1 MSHYEAP
8 IRKPLV
14 TGNKSYHDVTV
25 DVAAPVEGRANKA
38 WWIVFSISLVAFLW
52 GVGCIVYTISTGI
65 GTWGLN
71 KTVGWAW
78 DITNFVWWVGIGH
91 AGTLISAVLLLFRQK
106 WRMAI
111 NRSAEAMTIFS
122 VMQAGLFPLIHMGRP
137 WLAYWVLPIPN
148 QFGSLWPNFNS
159 PLLWDVFAIST
170 YLSVS
175 LVFWW
180 TGLLPDFAMI
190 RDRAITPFTKRI
202 YSILSFGWSGRAKD
216 WQRFEEVSLVL
227 AGLATPLVL
236 SVHTI
241 VSFDFATSVIP
252 GWHTTI
258 FPPYFVA
265 GAIFS
270 GFAMVNTLLIIMRK
284 VCNLEN
290 YITIQHIE
298 LMNIVIM
305 ITGSIVGTAY
315 ITELVI
321 AWYSGVEYEQYAFL
335 NRATGPYWWA
345 YWSMM
350 TCNVFSPQFMWFK
363 KLRTSI
369 MFSFF
374 ISIVVNIGMWFERFV
389 IIVTSLHRDYLPS
402 SWTMFSPTF
411 VDIGIFIGTIGFFF
425 VLFLLYARSFPVIAQ
440 AEVKTI
446 LKASG
451 EKYKKLRA
459 EHGDDVLHY
468 NPETVGRNPVRN
480 EEEGIH
486 HKIEDTEHQT
496 RVEADHPHEETVNMD
511 GMVISEVNKDR
522 VDEMLSR
529 IGTYDP
535 KTQDADD
542 LTRLKNVGPLLQQHF
557 HQVGIYLF
565 DQVSKLT
572 ERDFELL
579 DEVIENFPIQ
589 ENREGWVAQANKLKN
604 K

>member
-1 MSHYEAP
+1 MASHYEAP

-14 TGNKSYHDVTV
+14 LGDKGYHDVSV
-25 DVAAPVEGRANKA
+25 DIAAPVEGRANKQ
-38 WWIVFSISLVAFLW
+38 WWIVFSIALAAFLW
-52 GVGCIVYTISTGI
+52 GIGCIIYTISTGI

-122 VMQAGLFPLIHMGRP
+122 VIQAGLFPVIHMGRP
-137 WLAYWVLPIPN
+137 WLGYWVLPIPN
-148 QFGSLWPNFNS
+148 QFGSLWVNFNS

-190 RDRAITPFTKRI
+190 RDRAVKPFQKKI
-202 YSILSFGWSGRAKD
+202 YSLVSFGWSGRAKD

-270 GFAMVNTLLIIMRK
+270 GFAMVQTLLIIMRK
-284 VCNLEN
+284 VCSLEA
-290 YITIQHIE
+290 YITVQHIE

-305 ITGSIVGTAY
+305 ITGSIVGCAY
-315 ITELVI
+315 ITELFI

-335 NRATGPYWWA
+335 NRATGPYWWS
-345 YWSMM
+345 YLLMM
-350 TCNVFSPQFMWFK
+350 TCNVVSPQVMWFK
-363 KLRTSI
+363 KVRTSI
-369 MFSFF
+369 VVSFI
-374 ISIVVNIGMWFERFV
+374 ISIVVNVGMWFERFV

-425 VLFLLYARSFPVIAQ
+425 VLFLLYSRTFPVIAQ
-440 AEVKTI
+440 AEVKSI
-446 LKASG
+446 LKSSG
-451 EKYKKLRA
+451 ERYKRLRDAGKPLYQISTQAPEVKEEVTEAPTA
-459 EHGDDVLHY
+459 EDGHDEAQVSTLLDSIGAFDASK
-468 NPETVGRNPVRN
+468 ETP
-480 EEEGIH
+480 
-486 HKIEDTEHQT
+486 
-496 RVEADHPHEETVNMD
+496 
-511 GMVISEVNKDR
+511 
-522 VDEMLSR
+522 
-529 IGTYDP
+529 
-535 KTQDADD
+535 DD
-542 LTRLKNVGPLLQQHF
+542 LKKVKGIGPQMEQTLNQI
-557 HQVGIYLF
+557 GIF
-565 DQVSKLT
+565 TFAQVSRMT
-572 ERDFELL
+572 EKEYNLL
-579 DEVIENFPIQ
+579 DSITGSFPG
-589 ENREGWVAQANKLKN
+589 RAQRDDWAGQAHQLNNNK
-604 K
+604 

>member
-1 MSHYEAP
+1 MASHYEAP
-8 IRKPLV
+8 IRRPLV
-14 TGNKSYHDVTV
+14 TGEKSYHDVSV
-25 DVAAPVEGRANKA
+25 DVAAPVEGPANKQ
-38 WWIVFSISLVAFLW
+38 WWIVFSIALAAFLW
-52 GVGCIVYTISTGI
+52 GIGCIIYTISTGI

-122 VMQAGLFPLIHMGRP
+122 VIQAGLFPIIHMGRP
-137 WLAYWVLPIPN
+137 WLGYWVLPIPN
-148 QFGSLWPNFNS
+148 QYGSLWVNFNS

-190 RDRAITPFTKRI
+190 RDRAVKPFQKKI
-202 YSILSFGWSGRAKD
+202 YSLLSFGWTGRAKD

-270 GFAMVNTLLIIMRK
+270 GFAMVQTLLIIMRK
-284 VCNLEN
+284 VSNLED
-290 YITIQHIE
+290 YITVQHIE

-305 ITGSIVGTAY
+305 ITGSIVGVAY
-315 ITELVI
+315 ITELFI

-345 YWSMM
+345 YLLMM
-350 TCNVFSPQFMWFK
+350 SCNVFSPQFMWFK
-363 KLRTSI
+363 RLRTSI

-374 ISIVVNIGMWFERFV
+374 ISIVVNVGMWFERFV

-425 VLFLLYARSFPVIAQ
+425 VLFLLYARTFPVIAQ

-446 LKASG
+446 LKSSG
-451 EKYKKLRA
+451 ERYKRLRDS
-459 EHGDDVLHY
+459 GQSL
-468 NPETVGRNPVRN
+468 VGTGTDQRTSGKVVK
-480 EEEGIH
+480 IAKT
-486 HKIEDTEHQT
+486 KIEKT
-496 RVEADHPHEETVNMD
+496 
-511 GMVISEVNKDR
+511 K
-522 VDEMLSR
+522 
-529 IGTYDP
+529 P
-535 KTQDADD
+535 KTEDKSGDKSDLKNSLLGSIGSFDPSTQKADD
-542 LTRLKNVGPLLQQHF
+542 LKKISGVGPKME
-557 HQVGIYLF
+557 QVLNSIGIFSFL
-565 DQVSKLT
+565 QVSKMTKKEYNLLDSIT
-572 ERDFELL
+572 GSFPGRAERD
-579 DEVIENFPIQ
+579 DWS
-589 ENREGWVAQANKLKN
+589 GQAKKLIN
-604 K
+604 

>member
-1 MSHYEAP
+1 MASHYEAP

-14 TGNKSYHDVTV
+14 IGDKDYHDVSV
-25 DVAAPVEGRANKA
+25 DIAAPIEGRANRQ
-38 WWIVFSISLVAFLW
+38 WWIVFSIALAALLW
-52 GVGCIVYTISTGI
+52 GIGAIIYTISTGI

-71 KTVGWAW
+71 KTVNWAW

-122 VMQAGLFPLIHMGRP
+122 VIQAGLFPIIHMGRP
-137 WLAYWVLPIPN
+137 WLAYWVVPIPN
-148 QFGSLWPNFNS
+148 QFGSLWVNFNS

-190 RDRAITPFTKRI
+190 RDRAVKPFQKKI
-202 YSILSFGWSGRAKD
+202 YSLVSFGWTGRAKD

-270 GFAMVNTLLIIMRK
+270 GFAMVQTLLIIMRK
-284 VCNLEN
+284 VSNLEA
-290 YITIQHIE
+290 YITVQHIE
-298 LMNIVIM
+298 LMNIIIM
-305 ITGSIVGTAY
+305 VTGSIVGCAY
-315 ITELVI
+315 ITELFI

-345 YWSMM
+345 YLLMM
-350 TCNVFSPQFMWFK
+350 SCNVVSPQVMWFK
-363 KLRTSI
+363 KIRTSI
-369 MFSFF
+369 VISFV

-425 VLFLLYARSFPVIAQ
+425 VLFLLYARTFPVIAQ
-440 AEVKTI
+440 AEVKSI
-446 LKASG
+446 LKSSG
-451 EKYKKLRA
+451 SKYKKLRDAGKPLYQMPSGKAPMKEVKA
-459 EHGDDVLHY
+459 EAVSQQI
-468 NPETVGRNPVRN
+468 P
-480 EEEGIH
+480 
-486 HKIEDTEHQT
+486 
-496 RVEADHPHEETVNMD
+496 
-511 GMVISEVNKDR
+511 R
-522 VDEMLSR
+522 VDASELLAKL
-529 IGTYDP
+529 GTFDP
-535 KTQDADD
+535 AKDKADD
-542 LTRLKNVGPLLQQHF
+542 LKKVKGIGPKMEKTLNQI
-557 HQVGIYLF
+557 GIF
-565 DQVSKLT
+565 TFAQVSKMTEAEYDMLDQLT
-572 ERDFELL
+572 GAFPGRAQRD
-579 DEVIENFPIQ
+579 DWA
-589 ENREGWVAQANKLKN
+589 GQAEKLNKKQ
-604 K
+604 

>member
-1 MSHYEAP
+1 MASHYEAP

-14 TGNKSYHDVTV
+14 LGDKGYHDVSV
-25 DVAAPVEGRANKA
+25 DIAAPIEGRANKQ
-38 WWIVFSISLVAFLW
+38 WWIVFTIALVAFLW
-52 GVGCIVYTISTGI
+52 GVGCIIYTISTGI

-71 KTVGWAW
+71 RTVNWAW

-122 VMQAGLFPLIHMGRP
+122 VIQAGLFPIIHMGRP
-137 WLAYWVLPIPN
+137 WLAYWVVPIPN
-148 QFGSLWPNFNS
+148 AYGSLWVNFNS

-180 TGLLPDFAMI
+180 TGLLPDFAML
-190 RDRAITPFTKRI
+190 RDRAIKPFQKKI
-202 YSILSFGWSGRAKD
+202 YSLVSFGWSGRAKD

-270 GFAMVNTLLIIMRK
+270 GFAMVQTLLIIMRK
-284 VCNLEN
+284 VSHLEA
-290 YITIQHIE
+290 YITVQHIE

-305 ITGSIVGTAY
+305 ITGSIVGCAY
-315 ITELVI
+315 ITELFI

-345 YWSMM
+345 YALMM
-350 TCNVFSPQFMWFK
+350 TCNVISPQVMWFK
-363 KLRTSI
+363 KIRTSI
-369 MFSFF
+369 FVSFV
-374 ISIVVNIGMWFERFV
+374 ISIVVNVGMWFERFV

-425 VLFLLYARSFPVIAQ
+425 VLFLLYSRTFPVIAQ
-440 AEVKTI
+440 AEVKSI
-446 LKASG
+446 LKSSG
-451 EKYKKLRA
+451 ERYKKLREA
-459 EHGDDVLHY
+459 GKPLYTMPAAAASISSSTPTNATETAKPEAPASSEDRESQVSSLLDSLGTFD
-468 NPETVGRNPVRN
+468 PETG
-480 EEEGIH
+480 
-486 HKIEDTEHQT
+486 Q
-496 RVEADHPHEETVNMD
+496 
-511 GMVISEVNKDR
+511 
-522 VDEMLSR
+522 
-529 IGTYDP
+529 
-535 KTQDADD
+535 ADD
-542 LTRLKNVGPLLQQHF
+542 LKKVKGIGPQM
-557 HQVGIYLF
+557 
-565 DQVSKLT
+565 
-572 ERDFELL
+572 ERC
-579 DEVIENFPIQ
+579 
-589 ENREGWVAQANKLKN
+589 
-604 K
+604 

>member
-1 MSHYEAP
+1 M
-8 IRKPLV
+8 
-14 TGNKSYHDVTV
+14 
-25 DVAAPVEGRANKA
+25 
-38 WWIVFSISLVAFLW
+38 
-52 GVGCIVYTISTGI
+52 
-65 GTWGLN
+65 WGLN

-106 WRMAI
+106 WRTSI
-111 NRSAEAMTIFS
+111 NRAAEAMTIFA
-122 VMQAGLFPLIHMGRP
+122 VICAAMFPVIHMGRP
-137 WLAYWVLPIPN
+137 WLGAYWALPLPN
-148 QFGSLWPNFNS
+148 TFGSLWVNFNS

-170 YLSVS
+170 YFSVS
-175 LVFWW
+175 LVFWYI
-180 TGLLPDFAMI
+180 GLIPDFATI
-190 RDRAITPFTKRI
+190 RDRATGMRKVI
-202 YSILSFGWSGRAKD
+202 YGALSFGWDGAAKT
-216 WQRFEEVSLVL
+216 WMRYESVSLIL

-265 GAIFS
+265 GAVFS

-284 VCNLEN
+284 VSNLEA

-305 ITGSIVGTAY
+305 ITGSIVGVAY
-315 ITELVI
+315 ITELFI

-369 MFSFF
+369 MFSFI

-425 VLFLLYARSFPVIAQ
+425 VLFLLYARTFPVIAQ

-446 LKASG
+446 LKATG
-451 EKYKKLRA
+451 QNYI
-459 EHGDDVLHY
+459 
-468 NPETVGRNPVRN
+468 N
-480 EEEGIH
+480 
-486 HKIEDTEHQT
+486 
-496 RVEADHPHEETVNMD
+496 
-511 GMVISEVNKDR
+511 DR
-522 VDEMLSR
+522 
-529 IGTYDP
+529 
-535 KTQDADD
+535 
-542 LTRLKNVGPLLQQHF
+542 
-557 HQVGIYLF
+557 
-565 DQVSKLT
+565 
-572 ERDFELL
+572 
-579 DEVIENFPIQ
+579 
-589 ENREGWVAQANKLKN
+589 QANKDSHHE
-604 K
+604 

>member
-1 MSHYEAP
+1 MASHYEAP
-8 IRKPLV
+8 IRRPLV
-14 TGNKSYHDVTV
+14 IGDKNYHDVTV
-25 DVAAPVEGRANKA
+25 DVAAPVEGKANKS
-38 WWIVFSISLVAFLW
+38 WWIVFTIALIAFLW
-52 GVGCIVYTISTGI
+52 GIGCIIYTVSTGI
-65 GTWGLN
+65 GVWGLN
-71 KTVGWAW
+71 RTVNWAW

-122 VMQAGLFPLIHMGRP
+122 VIQAGLFPIIHMGRP

-148 QFGSLWPNFNS
+148 QFGSLWVNFNS

-190 RDRAITPFTKRI
+190 RDRAVTPFTKRV

-265 GAIFS
+265 GAVFS
-270 GFAMVNTLLIIMRK
+270 GFAMVNTLLIVMRK
-284 VCNLEN
+284 VSNLEN

-305 ITGSIVGTAY
+305 ITGSIVGVAY
-315 ITELVI
+315 ITELFI

-345 YWSMM
+345 YWAMM
-350 TCNVFSPQFMWFK
+350 TCNVFSPQFMWFP
-363 KLRTSI
+363 KLRRSI

-425 VLFLLYARSFPVIAQ
+425 VLFLLYARTFPVIAQ
-440 AEVKTI
+440 AEVKSI
-446 LKASG
+446 LKGSG
-451 EKYKKLRA
+451 SKYKKLRA
-459 EHGDDVLHY
+459 EHGDDVKHY
-468 NPETVGRNPVRN
+468 SPVVREPSANATHIDDTTNNDHNPMV
-480 EEEGIH
+480 H
-486 HKIEDTEHQT
+486 
-496 RVEADHPHEETVNMD
+496 ADGLVT
-511 GMVISEVNKDR
+511 SEYQKDQL
-522 VDEMLSR
+522 DSMLNR
-529 IGTYDP
+529 LGNYDP
-535 KTQDADD
+535 ATQTADD
-542 LTRLKNVGPLLQQHF
+542 LKKISGVGPVMEQKL
-557 HQVGIYLF
+557 HQLGIYTF
-565 DQVSKLT
+565 DQVSRMQD
-572 ERDFELL
+572 EDYDLL
-579 DEVIENFPIQ
+579 DEIIGEFPG
-589 ENREGWVAQANKLKN
+589 RAKRDDWAGQATKLKN
-604 K
+604 NA